1 MPRWTP
7 EARERHSILM
17 KTKIRLWQPWAR
29 STGARSTTGKARCSM
44 NSVRHGGYAATT
56 KRATSAFMAFYR
68 ANKSTFRQ
76 QWRERF
82 PESGSGVFTVPVQE
96 ACKRFGIKY

>member
-1 MPRWTP
+1 MNGWTP
-7 EARERHSILM
+7 ERRKRQAEL
-17 KTKIRLWQPWAR
+17 IRGWQPWTR
-29 STGARSTTGKARCSM
+29 STGARTSAGKARSSL
-44 NSVRHGGYAATT
+44 NAVKHGNCAATT

-82 PESGSGVFTVPVQE
+82 PESGSGVFTVPVVE
-96 ACKRFGIKY
+96 ACKRFGLKY